1 MSQLAAGLAGFHN
14 TPVSKCLLFAVGG
27 STIASSILRW
37 KPYLSLVLNPHLTR
51 DYQFWRLI
59 TSQLAFA
66 NSGELLFG
74 SLLLYQCRVIERH
87 YGSAKFAAFVFL
99 TSVAA
104 KLLELGLLISGNSVG
119 LNSLPPGPY
128 GLIFATLYQFYRII
142 PSTYK
147 FRILG
152 ISLTDKSYM
161 YFLAFQ
167 LIQFLALNYPT
178 SLIPAVCGILVGTL
192 YRTDVGGLKGWRFP
206 AAFTRLASKWLT
218 PLLATSTAANS
229 SAATMD
235 QAYSSQARRDHL
247 IQRTMF
253 PQTQQ
258 MTDLGQSYMETMTEG
273 MPQPIREEHI
283 VALMTMFPNLERSAV
298 VTALQSSNNDVNAAA
313 TLLLEQH

>member
-1 MSQLAAGLAGFHN
+1 MLVSGFTTGFHN
-14 TPVSKCLLFAVGG
+14 TLVSKCLLFALGG
-27 STIASSILRW
+27 GTIASSILRW
-37 KPYLSLVLNPHLTR
+37 KPYLSLILNPHLTR
-51 DYQFWRLI
+51 DYQFWRLV

-87 YGSAKFAAFVFL
+87 YGSAKFAAFVLL
-99 TSVAA
+99 TSVTA
-104 KLLELGLLISGNSVG
+104 KLLELGFLVSGNSIG

-152 ISLTDKSYM
+152 VSLTDKSYM
-161 YFLAFQ
+161 YLLA
-167 LIQFLALNYPT
+167 LQFLALNYPT
-178 SLIPAVCGILVGTL
+178 SLIPALCGILAGIL
-192 YRTDVGGLKGWRFP
+192 YQTDMGGLKRWRFP
-206 AAFTRLASKWLT
+206 ASLTRLASNWLK
-218 PLLATSTAANS
+218 PLLATSTAPTS
-229 SAATMD
+229 SAATLD
-235 QAYSSQARRDHL
+235 QAYSSRARRDHL

-313 TLLLEQH
+313 TLLLEQN